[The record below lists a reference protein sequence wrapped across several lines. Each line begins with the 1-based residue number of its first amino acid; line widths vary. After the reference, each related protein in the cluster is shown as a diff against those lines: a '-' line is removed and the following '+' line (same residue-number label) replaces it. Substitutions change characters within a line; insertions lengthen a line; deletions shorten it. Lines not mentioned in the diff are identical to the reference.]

1 MQLDT
6 GGNKFTHFS
15 LNRRRSRYT
24 RETSMA
30 NEEMLV
36 LNKLLQE
43 IEDLKLGLDP
53 NVLSGW
59 YQKIASEAKAEAPS
73 HLVDSI
79 DVIQDPILPMKF
91 EFKTSRRA
99 IEYVIDAIDRNLDGM
114 PLATRLYFQKL
125 SELIQGE
132 ALR

>member
-1 MQLDT
+1 
-6 GGNKFTHFS
+6 
-15 LNRRRSRYT
+15 
-24 RETSMA
+24 MA
-30 NEEMLV
+30 NEEMLF
-36 LNKLLQE
+36 LNKLLRE

-59 YQKIASEAKAEAPS
+59 YQRIAEDARSEAPR

-79 DVIQDPILPMKF
+79 DVVQDPILPMKF

-99 IEYVIDAIDRNLDGM
+99 VRYVIEAIDRNLDAM

-125 SELIQGE
+125 SELIQAE
-132 ALR
+132 TLR

>member
-1 MQLDT
+1 
-6 GGNKFTHFS
+6 
-15 LNRRRSRYT
+15 
-24 RETSMA
+24 MA

-53 NVLSGW
+53 NVLYGW
-59 YQKIASEAKAEAPS
+59 YQKIASDAKAEAPS
-73 HLVDSI
+73 HLTDSI
-79 DVIQDPILPMKF
+79 EVIQDPILPMKF

-99 IEYVIDAIDRNLDGM
+99 IKYVIEAIDGNLVKM

-125 SELIQGE
+125 SELIQSE

>member
-1 MQLDT
+1 
-6 GGNKFTHFS
+6 
-15 LNRRRSRYT
+15 
-24 RETSMA
+24 MA

-43 IEDLKLGLDP
+43 IENLKLGLDP
-53 NVLSGW
+53 NVLAGW
-59 YQKIASEAKAEAPS
+59 YNKVASDAKSEAPR
-73 HLVDSI
+73 HLMDSI

-99 IEYVIDAIDRNLDGM
+99 VKYVIEAIDRNLDEM

-125 SELIQGE
+125 GELIQAE
-132 ALR
+132 SLR

>member
-1 MQLDT
+1 
-6 GGNKFTHFS
+6 
-15 LNRRRSRYT
+15 
-24 RETSMA
+24 MA

-53 NVLSGW
+53 NVLAGW
-59 YQKIASEAKAEAPS
+59 YQKIAGDARTEAPS

-99 IEYVIDAIDRNLDGM
+99 VKYVLEAIDRNLDEM
-114 PLATRLYFQKL
+114 PMATRLYFQKL
-125 SELIQGE
+125 SEIIQAE

>member
-1 MQLDT
+1 
-6 GGNKFTHFS
+6 
-15 LNRRRSRYT
+15 
-24 RETSMA
+24 MA

-36 LNKLLQE
+36 LNRLLKE

-53 NVLSGW
+53 NVLAGW
-59 YQKIASEAKAEAPS
+59 YQRIASDARGEAPG
-73 HLVDSI
+73 HLKDSI

-99 IEYVIDAIDRNLDGM
+99 IKYVTEAIDKNLDAM

-125 SELIQGE
+125 SELIQTE
-132 ALR
+132 AMR